1 MKFTEDTVNKLLG
14 VEDSSEAAP
23 KLWEIL
29 FDKKKRENLF
39 REFLN
44 VSKDVTYDWFQEYF
58 EDSQANRKRDK
69 QDFTPNSVSNILM
82 KLVDDDGKYFEP
94 TCGTGGILIKRWDK
108 DRKADGFFEYK
119 PSNHFYHVEDKS
131 NTAMPFLLFN
141 CIIRGMNVIVFW
153 GDSLSREC
161 KDIFF
166 IQNTKDCDIAF
177 SDLNVMPRSNEV
189 MHEFNVSSWKG
200 KHIEH
205 VESELKEKSKWVIQ

>member
-1 MKFTEDTVNKLLG
+1 MKFTEDKVNKLLG

-29 FDKKKRENLF
+29 LDKKKREKLF

-69 QDFTPNSVSNILM
+69 QDFTPNSVSKILM
-82 KLVDDDGKYFEP
+82 KLVDDDGNYFEP
-94 TCGTGGILIKRWDK
+94 TCDTGGILIKCWDK
-108 DRKADGFFEYK
+108 DRKVDGFFEYK

-166 IQNTKDCDIAF
+166 IQNIKDCDIAF
-177 SDLNVMPRSNEV
+177 SDLNVMSRNDEV
-189 MHEFNVSSWKG
+189 MHEFNVNSWKG

-205 VESELKEKSKWVIQ
+205 VESELKIGE